1 MSRTDGIRFGG
12 NRCGSFCRMFC
23 GRCKQDILMILIIA
37 GVFVGFIIGFLA
49 NKPVNELQTPEDR
62 ATAIMLIG
70 FLGELFMAMLKML
83 ILPLIMLSMICALCV
98 LDSNATGKI
107 GRRTVLYY
115 LCTTLLAVVLG
126 IALVSLIQ
134 PGKYRPSDSNRVE
147 GKSAGPRRNLD
158 SFLDLIR

>member
-1 MSRTDGIRFGG
+1 MSQGISFGG
-12 NRCGSFCRMFC
+12 NRCGSCCKMFV
-23 GRCKQDILMILIIA
+23 GRCRQDLLMILIVA
-37 GVFVGFIIGFLA
+37 GVIVGFIIGFLA
-49 NKPVNELQTPEDR
+49 NKPVNEMERPEDR

-98 LDSNATGKI
+98 LDSNSTGRI

-115 LCTTLLAVVLG
+115 LCTTLVAVLLG

-134 PGKYRPSDSNRVE
+134 PGKHRPSDDNKVS
-147 GKSAGPRRNLD
+147 GKDAGPRRNLD